1 MSSDGLEKR
10 RLSCPPVKRRQS
22 ANKKHYLLGDDLD
35 GYALAGGP

>member
-10 RLSCPPVKRRQS
+10 CLPWPLEKRRQS
-22 ANKKHYLLGDDLD
+22 VNEEHYLLGDDLD